1 MSEHAHHAD
10 HAHHAVDDDHPGYNA
25 VANVSFVASIP
36 VLCIGGGAAVRQ
48 ADDGVLLTFA
58 VLAAICIG
66 GGLLGIV
73 WSMYAGKKYGTAVA
87 AIILG
92 ALAFALTIY
101 AY

>member
-1 MSEHAHHAD
+1 MSEHAHAD
-10 HAHHAVDDDHPGYNA
+10 HAHHAAEDDDHPGYNA
-25 VANVSFVASIP
+25 LANVSFIASIP

-73 WSMYAGKKYGTAVA
+73 WSMFAGQKFATAIV
-87 AIILG
+87 AIILST
-92 ALAFALTIY
+92 LAFALTVY